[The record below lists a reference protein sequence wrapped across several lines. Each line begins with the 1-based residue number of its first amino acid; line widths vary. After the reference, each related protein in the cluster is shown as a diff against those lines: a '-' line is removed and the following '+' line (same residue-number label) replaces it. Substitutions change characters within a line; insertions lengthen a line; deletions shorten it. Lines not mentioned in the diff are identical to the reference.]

1 MDKAQ
6 EQWLNAEVLLLL
18 RLPPSE
24 DSTVASIQCERS
36 RVIVMADSAKM
47 EEEEENFISQ
57 QPRRRSDSRRQ
68 HDEQLPP
75 PPPAALSGRGEEK
88 E

>member
-6 EQWLNAEVLLLL
+6 EQWLNAEVLLL
-18 RLPPSE
+18 RHLPPSE

-36 RVIVMADSAKM
+36 RVIVMADSAEM
-47 EEEEENFISQ
+47 EEENFISQ

-75 PPPAALSGRGEEK
+75 PPPAALSGREEEK